1 MPPFKG
7 NLEQNTLW
15 AFPCLCEETECET
28 DHRIISNKTKDCEH
42 GRGAEGGLRLKGTAT
57 NTLLLKGY
65 FQTSYAC
72 FRLDRAID
80 G

>member
-42 GRGAEGGLRLKGTAT
+42 GRGAEGGVKTKRYCYEHLTT
-57 NTLLLKGY
+57 
-65 FQTSYAC
+65 
-72 FRLDRAID
+72 
-80 G
+80 